1 MLGFG
6 SLFIIG
12 VHPFRFGV
20 AIPFHGTV
28 LLRGRDHENFDLP
41 SSACSFALAFAFC
54 FWKLGCQTREEK
66 ALGGRWAEFYSPS
79 SAVRAW

>member
-12 VHPFRFGV
+12 VHPFKFGV

-41 SSACSFALAFAFC
+41 SSACSFALAFAFA
-54 FWKLGCQTREEK
+54 FGN
-66 ALGGRWAEFYSPS
+66 
-79 SAVRAW
+79 